1 VNIGII
7 GGSGMA
13 GSRIAKEAADRG
25 HDVTAIVRN
34 RSRVADGRLKVLER
48 DVFRLTA
55 EDLAPFDVVVE
66 AFKAPPGR
74 ERQHVEVCRHL
85 IAILRNAPGTRLIV
99 VGGAGSLYV
108 DEALTTRLVDTPDFP
123 AAYLGTARNM
133 AEYLDILRGTEGVSW
148 TFVSPSAIF
157 EPGAR
162 TGKYAIGGDRLLFNS
177 KGESYVSCEDFA
189 VAVVDEIE
197 RPRHVRARFTVV
209 SERAD

>member
-66 AFKAPPGR
+66 AFKAPPGQ

-157 EPGAR
+157 
-162 TGKYAIGGDRLLFNS
+162 S
-177 KGESYVSCEDFA
+177 
-189 VAVVDEIE
+189 
-197 RPRHVRARFTVV
+197 RARGRGSMRSAVTGCFSIPKVKAT
-209 SERAD
+209 